1 MKVLGYIM
9 LSFIMLFLVISAFP
23 YILIGALIYSLYRL
37 IRYIRKVRYF
47 KSPNFLAHKLALAD
61 TISEYNEISN
71 YVNSFDQISLRA
83 SQADR
88 YKYSNLATYQNTSV
102 HNMNRNRHQKTL
114 SSNVHHASLAV
125 VRKASE
131 EPLKYLC
138 KYFDFKPNEENLQRI
153 QDIGEVVSRF
163 TNAKS
168 NLDMRLAQIEADFNP
183 PKFIK
188 NTIVMNYLNI

>member
-1 MKVLGYIM
+1 
-9 LSFIMLFLVISAFP
+9 
-23 YILIGALIYSLYRL
+23 
-37 IRYIRKVRYF
+37 
-47 KSPNFLAHKLALAD
+47 
-61 TISEYNEISN
+61 
-71 YVNSFDQISLRA
+71 
-83 SQADR
+83 
-88 YKYSNLATYQNTSV
+88 
-102 HNMNRNRHQKTL
+102 MNRNRHQKTL

-168 NLDMRLAQIEADFNP
+168 NLDMRLAQIEADS
-183 PKFIK
+183 ILL
-188 NTIVMNYLNI
+188 I